1 MGYMAHHAIIVT
13 GWDPIQ
19 VRTAHD
25 EARKIFGS
33 LVTEI
38 VTSEINGYQTFF
50 VGPDGSKEGWDESD
64 AGNARRDQFR
74 TWLCSIKNQ
83 WLDVVELRYGG
94 DEPDMGGV
102 TWYYEQPDD
111 K

>member
-13 GWDPIQ
+13 GWDATQ
-19 VRTAHD
+19 VQTAHD

-38 VTSEINGYQTFF
+38 IRSKMNGYQTFF

-64 AGNARRDQFR
+64 AGNARREQFKS
-74 TWLCSIKNQ
+74 WISSIKNQ
-83 WLDVVELRYGG
+83 WLDVTELRYGG
-94 DEPDMGGV
+94 GEPEMGRILWFYDEP
-102 TWYYEQPDD
+102 ED